1 MFVSNYFKLAI
12 NLKLPAS
19 KHISLPL
26 CKLYVSLHFLS
37 TQCINF
43 ASTNLFNIDFKKL
56 SRVYEAILLMHLRTK
71 KVSEIRS
78 VKTQTRL
85 EFLMRSALPTY
96 ALGNIEKIDFTV
108 DTRHEAC

>member
-12 NLKLPAS
+12 NFKLPAS

-71 KVSEIRS
+71 KVS
-78 VKTQTRL
+78 
-85 EFLMRSALPTY
+85 
-96 ALGNIEKIDFTV
+96 
-108 DTRHEAC
+108 DTFREDPDASGIFDEQRFADLRVGKHRKNRFYSRHET